1 MDFNTL
7 TSTLLNFIGI
17 FSLGYGN
24 LYPSTLWLFLTLL
37 GIEVVLFG
45 LYWALGSGQ
54 ILDAIKKILF
64 IGIWF
69 WIVSSFP
76 VLVNQFVNSLIQAGS
91 TAAGGLT
98 FNLLDPSSIAA
109 KGLDVSQPIMD
120 KVEDFPW
127 TQIGQK
133 IIFSVLYL
141 LVMFIFLIL
150 AIQVFITV
158 LEFYLIVAIVSI
170 FLPFGLMK
178 HTKFL
183 AEKAIGAVISSGIKM
198 MVLSFIL
205 SVSGPVILAAALNPL
220 PTLNEIFSMILT
232 VGAIGFLAW
241 NAPGVAAGLIAG
253 SPSLTAGT
261 ALQNTVAGGFMA
273 AGAAAGLANSTKAA
287 ASMTGGAARM
297 GASAFGSA
305 SAGANMA
312 LAANSSTNPVNRA
325 ASAALG
331 SLYGMGSSA
340 GNQIKSTVSNMAG
353 KAGESLSNA
362 STNGARTA
370 MGMDKKTSNSE
381 TSNSSSQAPSWAKR
395 TMNRAATMSH
405 SIPQEARPSGGNIN
419 PNL

>member
-1 MDFNTL
+1 MSFNTL
-7 TSTLLNFIGI
+7 TTTLLNFIGI

-24 LYPSTLWLFLTLL
+24 LYPSTLWLFLALL

-45 LYWALGSGQ
+45 LYWALGAGQ

-98 FNLLDPSSIAA
+98 FNLLDPSAIAG

-120 KVEDFPW
+120 KVEALPW

-133 IIFSVLYL
+133 IIISILYL
-141 LVMFIFLIL
+141 IVMAIFLLI

-183 AEKAIGAVISSGIKM
+183 AEKSIGAVIASGIKM

-205 SVSGPVILAAALNPL
+205 SVSGPVILAATLTATA
-220 PTLNEIFSMILT
+220 TLNEIFSLILT
-232 VGAIGFLAW
+232 VGAIGLLAW
-241 NAPGVAAGLIAG
+241 NAPGIAAGLIAG
-253 SPSLTAGT
+253 SPSLSAGT
-261 ALQNTVAGGFMA
+261 AVQNTVAGGFMA
-273 AGAAAGLANSTKAA
+273 AGAVAGLANATRAA
-287 ASMTGGAARM
+287 ASMTGGAARL
-297 GASAFGSA
+297 GAAAYGSA
-305 SAGANMA
+305 STGANLA
-312 LAANSSTNPVNRA
+312 LAASNSTNPVNRA

-331 SLYGMGSSA
+331 SLYGMGSAA
-340 GNQIKSTVSNMAG
+340 GNQVKNTVSNMAG
-353 KAGESLSNA
+353 KAGETLSNA
-362 STNGARTA
+362 STNGARVA
-370 MGMDKKTSNSE
+370 MGMDKKTMAASTSSE
-381 TSNSSSQAPSWAKR
+381 APAWAKR
-395 TMNRAATMSH
+395 TMQRAASMHH

>member
-1 MDFNTL
+1 MSFNTL
-7 TSTLLNFIGI
+7 TTTLLNFIGI

-24 LYPSTLWLFLTLL
+24 LYPSTLWLFLVLL

-45 LYWALGSGQ
+45 LYWALGGGQ

-98 FNLLDPSSIAA
+98 FNLLDPSAIAA

-120 KVEDFPW
+120 KLDRFPAYRLDL
-127 TQIGQK
+127 
-133 IIFSVLYL
+133 IIIYGILF
-141 LVMFIFLIL
+141 LVVMVIFLLL

-183 AEKAIGAVISSGIKM
+183 AEKSIGAVISSGIKM

-205 SVSGPVILAAALNPL
+205 SVSGPVILAAALGFDPS
-220 PTLNEIFSMILT
+220 LNEIFSLILT
-232 VGAIGFLAW
+232 VGAIGFLSW
-241 NAPGVAAGLIAG
+241 NAPGIAAGLIAG
-253 SPSLTAGT
+253 SPSLSAGT
-261 ALQNTVAGGFMA
+261 AVQNTVAGGFMA
-273 AGAAAGLANSTKAA
+273 AGAAAGLANATRAA
-287 ASMTGGAARM
+287 ASMTGGAARL
-297 GASAFGSA
+297 GAAAYGSA
-305 SAGANMA
+305 STGANLA
-312 LAANSSTNPVNRA
+312 LAASSSTNPVNRA

-331 SLYGMGSSA
+331 SLYGMGSAA
-340 GNQIKSTVSNMAG
+340 GNQVKSTVSNMAG
-353 KAGESLSNA
+353 KAGEPLSNA
-362 STNGARTA
+362 STNGARMT
-370 MGMDKKTSNSE
+370 MGMDKKTTAASTSSE
-381 TSNSSSQAPSWAKR
+381 APAWAKR
-395 TMNRAATMSH
+395 TMQRAASMHH
-405 SIPQEARPSGGNIN
+405 SIPQESRPSGGNIN

>member
-1 MDFNTL
+1 MSFNTL
-7 TSTLLNFIGI
+7 TTTLLNFIGI

-24 LYPSTLWLFLTLL
+24 LYPSTLWLFLVLL

-45 LYWALGSGQ
+45 LYWALGGGQ

-98 FNLLDPSSIAA
+98 FNLLDPSAIAA

-120 KVEDFPW
+120 KLDRFPAYRLDL
-127 TQIGQK
+127 
-133 IIFSVLYL
+133 IIIYGILF
-141 LVMFIFLIL
+141 LVVMVIFLLL

-183 AEKAIGAVISSGIKM
+183 AEKSIGAVISSGIKM

-205 SVSGPVILAAALNPL
+205 SVSGPVILAAALGFDPS
-220 PTLNEIFSMILT
+220 LNEIFSLILT
-232 VGAIGFLAW
+232 VGAIGFLSW
-241 NAPGVAAGLIAG
+241 NAPGIAAGLIAG
-253 SPSLTAGT
+253 SPSLSAGT
-261 ALQNTVAGGFMA
+261 AVQNTVAGGFMA
-273 AGAAAGLANSTKAA
+273 AGAAAGLANATRAA
-287 ASMTGGAARM
+287 ASMTGGAARL
-297 GASAFGSA
+297 GAAAYGSA
-305 SAGANMA
+305 STGANLA
-312 LAANSSTNPVNRA
+312 LAASSSTNPVNRA

-331 SLYGMGSSA
+331 SLYGMGSAA
-340 GNQIKSTVSNMAG
+340 GNQVKSTVSNMAG
-353 KAGESLSNA
+353 KAGEPLSNA
-362 STNGARTA
+362 STNGARMT
-370 MGMDKKTSNSE
+370 MGMDKKTTAASTSSE
-381 TSNSSSQAPSWAKR
+381 APAWAKR
-395 TMNRAATMSH
+395 TMQRAASMHH